1 MQDRPVFAGEEFVPA
16 KLSGSS
22 GLAKA
27 FPSLDTPVYVTAAE
41 ATHTRL
47 DDEIVGVVYGGRAR
61 AYPIWVARHFHI
73 INDQWGDERLL
84 VDT

>member
-1 MQDRPVFAGEEFVPA
+1 MADRPVVAGELFAPD

-27 FPSLDTPVYVTAAE
+27 FPSLDTPVYVGAAE

-47 DDEIVGVVYGGRAR
+47 DDEIVGVVYRSRAR
-61 AYPIWVARHFHI
+61 AYPTWAVRHFHI
-73 INDQWGDERLL
+73 VNDRWDEEHLL

>member
-1 MQDRPVFAGEEFVPA
+1 MQDRPVFAGESFVPD

-27 FPSLDTPVYVTAAE
+27 FPSLDAPTYVTAAE
-41 ATHTRL
+41 ATHTRP
-47 DDEIVGVVYGGRAR
+47 DDEIVGVVYHGRAR
-61 AYPIWVARHFHI
+61 AYPLWVARHFHI
-73 INDQWGDERLL
+73 VNDQWGDKRLL